1 MASYY
6 KFAERQADSF
16 VNWAEIG
23 KGITDMIQTEVAIRD
38 QKKAAIDQATR
49 DNLKKIAE
57 APVGSHEGLN
67 TWTLNYADS
76 AREAILLQDRLLK
89 QGILKLKDYTV
100 MRQNLNDGTDE
111 LFGVIKNFQNT
122 YKEKADRLIS
132 TDPKN
137 RSQQLEMD
145 LMAYTEQFADFSK
158 SMAIIDP
165 RNFSVNIG
173 IMEPDPNNQGVMKVG
188 KTIATASFLKK
199 IQNTKVNYFDSNGAA
214 DAVSKS
220 FGGFT
225 ESTIQELNRL
235 QGKVVTIEDVRKRP
249 GYEDALESEI
259 NSLFSN
265 PFNITSILTNDLV
278 KDKTNKPYV
287 SSISGKEGNVID
299 LQFDPK
305 TNFYMPNFT
314 DEQIQS
320 ARAEMRRKIEQR
332 LDIKLKEDPFNKPQ
346 PNVGRREDETP
357 SGGGD
362 FEAKK
367 QGVKNDLINIS
378 KTFKQGD
385 YPSTVFQPSV
395 ETTRENLQKLFSSS
409 PATSAKYKVK
419 TMATDPEDVKSK
431 NLIVVTDNNNN
442 LVVSYD
448 ITKVPLSLEG
458 RRGFDADVID
468 KVINTEF
475 ERLIPGSFLNTG
487 GQQSG
492 GINYSEF

>member
-278 KDKTNKPYV
+278 KDKANKPYV

-305 TNFYMPNFT
+305 TNFYVPNFT

-357 SGGGD
+357 SSAGNYAESVNKFKTKLKTVPPKRDNYIFTGTGD
-362 FEAKK
+362 VTVENIQNLLSSDPALIGKFKVSSADNVVTVTDNDDVLIGSYDLSKTNARNKGTDFFK
-367 QGVKNDLINIS
+367 QRERYLDDLINRVTNYSIS
-378 KTFKQGD
+378 K
-385 YPSTVFQPSV
+385 
-395 ETTRENLQKLFSSS
+395 
-409 PATSAKYKVK
+409 
-419 TMATDPEDVKSK
+419 DPT
-431 NLIVVTDNNNN
+431 IIG
-442 LVVSYD
+442 VSLM
-448 ITKVPLSLEG
+448 TG
-458 RRGFDADVID
+458 QQ
-468 KVINTEF
+468 
-475 ERLIPGSFLNTG
+475 TG
-487 GQQSG
+487 GASRF
-492 GINYSEF
+492 NP